1 MNIAAFLLA
10 ASLLLVV
17 PSQTEAAA
25 PPATWGQLEPGPHAV
40 GFRTFDRYDRSRVFR
55 FPRDLE
61 GRPRDGE
68 RARPIQVSVWYP
80 AEASGRRM
88 TWGDYLA
95 LDATQTR
102 FGEATEARREAAERT
117 VFGFV
122 LLRDLPADARG
133 RLKALEGLATRDAR
147 PKAGSYPVVL
157 WSLGSPVLY
166 HVTPEYLASHGYVV
180 VTAPRNGP
188 VAGSPA
194 DVPDVADIETKV
206 RDMEFL
212 LNVLGQEV
220 PQADLG
226 SIATVGFSAGGVW
239 ALSMAMRNPN
249 VRAVV
254 SLDTVMLFN
263 DGVSQQWRTQ
273 HYYAPDRARVP
284 ILNLVRKQF
293 ADRDDMK
300 VWEGLRHA
308 DRTYV
313 LFPDEKLDH
322 FDFAAMGYATT
333 LVGGRPELKDRVAA
347 AFHAFHRYTLAFLD
361 AHVKGR
367 AEAKAFLARSP
378 EQNGLPAGFAVARR
392 DAAEPAPPRDL
403 EVVNAFTE
411 QGADAVLAA
420 YRRLWREHGRPP
432 GGEALLNT
440 VGYNLL
446 GTGAVEDAIKV
457 FQTNVEAFPQSSNVH
472 DSLSDAYLAA
482 GRRAE
487 ALELAEKALS
497 MLESEAGLTPER
509 KELIR
514 QSAAAKVEQLRA
526 PR

>member
-1 MNIAAFLLA
+1 MKITAIVLA
-10 ASLLLVV
+10 ALLLCVL
-17 PSQTEAAA
+17 PAKTEASA

-40 GFRTFDRYDRSRVFR
+40 GFRVFERYDRSRVFR

-61 GRPRDGE
+61 GRAREGE

-80 AEASGRRM
+80 AEAAGQRM
-88 TWGDYLA
+88 TWGEYLA

-102 FGEATEARREAAERT
+102 FGEPTPARMAAAEQT

-122 LLRDLPADARG
+122 LLRDLPAEART
-133 RLKALEGLATRDAR
+133 RLKQLEGLATRNA
-147 PKAGSYPVVL
+147 PAKAGKYPVVL

-166 HVTPEYLASHGYVV
+166 HVTPEFLASQGYVV

-188 VAGSPA
+188 VAGSPP

-212 LNVLGQEV
+212 LNVLGDEV

-226 SIATVGFSAGGVW
+226 SIAAVGFSAGGAW

-254 SLDTVMLFN
+254 SLDTVMLFT
-263 DGVSQQWRTQ
+263 DPVHQAWRTQ
-273 HYYAPDRARVP
+273 NYYAPDRVRVP
-284 ILNLVRKQF
+284 VLNLVRKQF
-293 ADRDDMK
+293 ADRDDLK
-300 VWEGLRHA
+300 IWEGLRHA
-308 DRTYV
+308 DRTYM
-313 LFPDEKLDH
+313 LFPDEGLDH

-333 LVGGRPELKDRVAA
+333 LVGGRPELKARVAA

-361 AHVKGR
+361 AHVKGK
-367 AEAKAFLARSP
+367 ADAKAFLARSP

-392 DAAEPAPPRDL
+392 DAAEPAPPRDV
-403 EVVNAFTE
+403 EVINAFTE
-411 QGADAVLAA
+411 QGADASLAA
-420 YRRLWREHGRPP
+420 YRRLWREQGRPP
-432 GGEALLNT
+432 GGEATLNT

-446 GTGAVEDAIKV
+446 GAGAVEDAIKV
-457 FQTNVEAFPQSSNVH
+457 FETNVEAFPGSANVH

-482 GRRAE
+482 GRRDE

-497 MLESEAGLTPER
+497 MLETEAGLTPER

-514 QSAAAKVEQLRA
+514 QSAAAKVEQLRKK
-526 PR
+526 